1 MRKFRAIVQSSIE
14 PQDHEVIW
22 QWNGKL
28 FYWNDGWEPLHTL
41 DASEIAYEY
50 EEAEGVEN
58 VAQALD
64 KLLYVTPIGKCPKSL
79 VHGKFCDIASCSSQG
94 GTTVTFYPDYQIAEA
109 SLKNDWASTRAIWR
123 SEATSHVNGGV
134 FHLFPRY
141 LVGYSYDFGGSRLIF
156 RGNIIETTDIDEF
169 LGTEEYRGAV

>member
-1 MRKFRAIVQSSIE
+1 M
-14 PQDHEVIW
+14 
-22 QWNGKL
+22 
-28 FYWNDGWEPLHTL
+28 
-41 DASEIAYEY
+41 
-50 EEAEGVEN
+50 EN

-94 GTTVTFYPDYQIAEA
+94 GTTVTFYPDYQ
-109 SLKNDWASTRAIWR
+109 SVDVTLKNDWASTRAIRR
-123 SEATSHVNGGV
+123 SNYYCNAECGV
-134 FHLFPRY
+134 FY
-141 LVGYSYDFGGSRLIF
+141 LGANYSINMSDVNYGSRLLF